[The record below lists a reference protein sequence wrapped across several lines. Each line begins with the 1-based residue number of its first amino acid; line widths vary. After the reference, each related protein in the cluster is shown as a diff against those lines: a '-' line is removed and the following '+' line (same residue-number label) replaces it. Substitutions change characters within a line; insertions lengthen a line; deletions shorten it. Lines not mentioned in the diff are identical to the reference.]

1 METIACGG
9 VTTELLVIVEKSD
22 FVPETSILPCLFLG
36 EGVFWCLQEWWHWL
50 DAWGM
55 CRLG

>member
-1 METIACGG
+1 
-9 VTTELLVIVEKSD
+9 
-22 FVPETSILPCLFLG
+22 LFLG

>member
-9 VTTELLVIVEKSD
+9 VTNELSGIIKKSD
-22 FVPETSILPCLFLG
+22 FVPETSILPRLFLG
-36 EGVFWCLQEWWHWL
+36 VGVFSFLQEWWHWL

-55 CRLG
+55 CCLG

>member
-9 VTTELLVIVEKSD
+9 VTNELSGIVKKSD

-36 EGVFWCLQEWWHWL
+36 EEVFCSLQEW
-50 DAWGM
+50 
-55 CRLG
+55 